1 MGGGQGKPADSGANP
16 MDACDHTR
24 AAGAAT
30 PPPSPPP
37 QKTARGA
44 PNRAPPPP
52 HPQIR
57 RPIFSCYD
65 DLPPEEAIAAK
76 EFVAASFRRVLVPDG
91 KSIFAYK
98 VGRRDLLIVEKGC
111 LSMVSCHGEK
121 NKKDRPLIKEIV
133 QGEMMGMMELVRNV
147 EQDLDAATGEFPTD
161 VSASGGKAAL
171 LVLAQEVYQSDFLGT
186 GGQTA
191 AARLFCD
198 NLERLTRESVVD
210 WLRKVVVLS
219 ELDAGCLEKFA
230 AVAHFRSEFPATSVV
245 VQDAKLDR
253 LHVVLSGSLRVHCH
267 DAKGQECTVGHLQ
280 SGDFFG
286 ESALLKRDDKDH
298 GFLPLGSTASVTT
311 ESECLFIY
319 FEASKMRECL
329 ESMPQIA
336 ARIDRYI
343 KDRITA
349 QLLAMN
355 LTLFEAMRPAAVAL
369 FTSVLEIHTYTRGD
383 AIIVEG
389 ECNEFFYVLVSG
401 AVAVDAGEGA
411 KAVHVD
417 LTAKGDYFGEM
428 SLLRHE
434 AAHASVKAAADT
446 TLACI
451 PGESF
456 AALCL
461 SSPEMAAEFEIKALG
476 TKASVG
482 ALLCHPRTAPLLKA
496 FLDAE
501 FSSENYHA
509 WDLVEQFRATA
520 YAGGG
525 GDPAKLQAD
534 AQAIYGRYFANDA
547 EELINMSAKATR
559 ALKKHFDAPPPDGP
573 PSDLFE
579 PAQKCISNNL
589 RGNLQRFCVTP
600 DYKTLL
606 DDFGIYKKAGKK

>member
-1 MGGGQGKPADSGANP
+1 MMRPRLPSRVRAVPTPNAPPLIVAVNP
-16 MDACDHTR
+16 NHLAVPLALLAPCSSHPCSHP
-24 AAGAAT
+24 T
-30 PPPSPPP
+30 PSTLVPLCPPSPPSASSAKNERLKTTCKNLEKNISCLF
-37 QKTARGA
+37 KTAKLE
-44 PNRAPPPP
+44 
-52 HPQIR
+52 I
-57 RPIFSCYD
+57 
-65 DLPPEEAIAAK
+65 
-76 EFVAASFRRVLVPDG
+76 
-91 KSIFAYK
+91 
-98 VGRRDLLIVEKGC
+98 
-111 LSMVSCHGEK
+111 
-121 NKKDRPLIKEIV
+121 DRK
-133 QGEMMGMMELVRNV
+133 
-147 EQDLDAATGEFPTD
+147 
-161 VSASGGKAAL
+161 
-171 LVLAQEVYQSDFLGT
+171 
-186 GGQTA
+186 
-191 AARLFCD
+191 
-198 NLERLTRESVVD
+198 
-210 WLRKVVVLS
+210 
-219 ELDAGCLEKFA
+219 
-230 AVAHFRSEFPATSVV
+230 
-245 VQDAKLDR
+245 DAKLDR